1 MAESIACLLTPD
13 ENAVVLAMRA
23 GIEAEANR
31 MAQDLNEFLILIA
44 PAFEIPEPD
53 VAIVYEL
60 IDLTDDEQDVPD
72 LMGKTFSYL
81 FLGVLN

>member
-60 IDLTDDEQDVPD
+60 IDLTDDEQGVPD

-81 FLGVLN
+81 F

>member
-23 GIEAEANR
+23 GIDAEANR

-60 IDLTDDEQDVPD
+60 IDLTDDEQGVPD

-81 FLGVLN
+81 FLGCS